1 VPQGATVAGDTSRRH
16 LPLIDFSWADPDDW
30 NFTPCNFA
38 NGAAHNSSNIT
49 RPLFTGPRLTPEGPD
64 HIVLAKKPEVPF
76 MSDAEAAPTAR
87 FVFTDEMVQDPYPAY
102 RRFLETAQIHP
113 TSYGGGGWAVFRH
126 ADCSSLIRDP
136 RLSARRAGAMLRVL
150 PSGRQAEFAELAHM
164 LGMGLLFLDA
174 PEHSRLRKLM
184 NKGFSPAVVEGLRTH
199 IQAIVDRMLEPM
211 RHVSEADILREIAH
225 PLPVRVIAEMLGV
238 PETLHDHFIKLSDAI
253 AVFFGNPQ
261 RTVEQTKSA
270 LAAVIEL
277 TEFFRGAVVERRQQK
292 GNDLISLLLDIEED
306 GQVLTEEELYA
317 QCVGLLF
324 AGHETTRNL
333 IGNGMYT
340 LLRHPEEMAELRE
353 DPEVIRTAVE
363 ELLRFESPVQF
374 TGRVSKEEMEICGV
388 RVCRGQAI
396 LFMLGA
402 ANRDPRQF
410 KDPDRLNLRRL
421 NNPHVAFGAGAHFCI
436 GNQLARLEGQI
447 AILGLVQQFPRMR
460 LAEQRIV
467 WAPNF
472 GLRGL
477 KKLPVMV

>member
-1 VPQGATVAGDTSRRH
+1 
-16 LPLIDFSWADPDDW
+16 
-30 NFTPCNFA
+30 
-38 NGAAHNSSNIT
+38 
-49 RPLFTGPRLTPEGPD
+49 
-64 HIVLAKKPEVPF
+64 
-76 MSDAEAAPTAR
+76 MSDAESAPTAK
-87 FVFTDEMVQDPYPAY
+87 FLFTDEMVQDPYPTY
-102 RRFLETAQIHP
+102 RRFLEVAQIHP

-126 ADCSSLIRDP
+126 ADCSSLIRDS

-150 PSGRQAEFAELAHM
+150 PSRRQAEFAELAHM

-184 NKGFSPAVVEGLRTH
+184 NKGFSPAVAEGLRPH
-199 IQAIVDRMLEPM
+199 IQAVVDRMLEPM
-211 RHVSEADILREIAH
+211 RHVSEADILREVAH

-238 PETLHDHFIKLSDAI
+238 PETLHDHFIKLTDKI

-270 LAAVIEL
+270 FEAVTAL
-277 TEFFRGAVVERRQQK
+277 TEFFRGAVAERRRHK
-292 GNDLISLLLDIEED
+292 GSDLISLLLDIEDD

-353 DPEVIRTAVE
+353 DPELIRTAVE

-374 TGRVSKEEMEICGV
+374 TGRVSKEEMEVCGV
-388 RVCRGQAI
+388 RVCQGQAI
-396 LFMLGA
+396 VFMLGA

-421 NNPHVAFGAGAHFCI
+421 NNPTLPLVRVHIFASEINWRDWRAKSRSLGWCNSSLGFGS
-436 GNQLARLEGQI
+436 LSS
-447 AILGLVQQFPRMR
+447 VSS
-460 LAEQRIV
+460 
-467 WAPNF
+467 
-472 GLRGL
+472 GLRTL
-477 KKLPVMV
+477 D

>member
-1 VPQGATVAGDTSRRH
+1 
-16 LPLIDFSWADPDDW
+16 
-30 NFTPCNFA
+30 
-38 NGAAHNSSNIT
+38 
-49 RPLFTGPRLTPEGPD
+49 
-64 HIVLAKKPEVPF
+64 
-76 MSDAEAAPTAR
+76 MSEAQAAPAAR
-87 FVFTDEMVQDPYPAY
+87 FLFTDETVQDPYPTY
-102 RRFLETAQIHP
+102 RRFLEAGQIHP
-113 TSYGGGGWAVFRH
+113 ASYGGGGWAVFRH
-126 ADCSSLIRDP
+126 ADCCSLIRDP

-150 PSGRQAEFAELAHM
+150 ASERQAEFAELAHM
-164 LGMGLLFLDA
+164 LGLGLLFLDA

-184 NKGFSPAVVEGLRTH
+184 NKGFSSAVAEDLRPQ
-199 IQAIVDRMLEPM
+199 IQTIVGRMLERM
-211 RHVSEADILREIAH
+211 RYATEADLLREVAY

-238 PETLHDHFIKLSDAI
+238 AEALHDRLIQWSDAM

-270 LAAVIEL
+270 HEAVIAL
-277 TEFFRGAVVERRQQK
+277 TEFFRGAVAERRRQK
-292 GNDLISLLLDIEED
+292 GGDLISLLLDIEED
-306 GQVLTEEELYA
+306 GEVLTEEELYA
-317 QCVGLLF
+317 QCVALLF

-353 DPEVIRTAVE
+353 DPELIRTAVE

-374 TGRVSKEEMEICGV
+374 TGRVAKEEMEICGV
-388 RVCRGQAI
+388 RVCQGQAI

-421 NNPHVAFGAGAHFCI
+421 NNPHLAFGAGSHFCI

-460 LAEQRIV
+460 LAEQRIE

-477 KKLPVMV
+477 KALPVIV